1 MSKTRA
7 RKAGNRTTGA
17 GKAGARRPRSRKKI
31 ALWTIL
37 GLIALF
43 ALIQFVPYGRNH
55 TNAPATNPFIWDS
68 PTAEAVAKKAC
79 YDCHSNDTKWWWAV
93 KIAPFSWLAQHDI
106 DGAKARVDFSAWN
119 GALTTVELQSALKD
133 GMPPLQFTLLHP
145 NAKLSDAEQQTLVR
159 GFEAS
164 LAANNGG
171 GTPTPTPTPSVTA
184 SGPDAVAIIDSSCSS
199 CHSTDNALQFRASS
213 ADQAKALIDQ
223 MVQRGATVTA
233 AEEQT
238 LIDYFTR

>member
-1 MSKTRA
+1 MAKTR
-7 RKAGNRTTGA
+7 T
-17 GKAGARRPRSRKKI
+17 RRRRSGKKI

-43 ALIQFVPYGRNH
+43 ALIQLVPYGRNH

-106 DGAKARVDFSAWN
+106 DGAKACVDFSAWS
-119 GALTTVELQSALKD
+119 GALSTVELQSALKD
-133 GMPPLQFTLLHP
+133 GMPPLQFTLIHP
-145 NAKLSDAEQQTLVR
+145 NAKLSDAERQTLVR

-171 GTPTPTPTPSVTA
+171 GTPMPTPSATSSESAATA
-184 SGPDAVAIIDSSCSS
+184 VIGARCGS
-199 CHSTDNALQFRASS
+199 CHSTDNALQFHASS
-213 ADQAKALIDQ
+213 ADQARALIDQ

-233 AEEQT
+233 AEEET